1 MDECEANM
9 AAYAKHAQNERDA
22 RQRVANLKRGMA
34 TLRLNYEAL
43 KQLGQKYVTLAISIR
58 IVTSFSF
65 VTEKLLDWWIKTCLV
80 NYPHPRVRL
89 TSVLSAT
96 ALYPSRVPQQ
106 WKQ

>member
-9 AAYAKHAQNERDA
+9 AASAKHAQNERDA
-22 RQRVANLKRGMA
+22 RQQVANLKRRMA
-34 TLRLNYEAL
+34 ALKFDCEVL
-43 KQLGQKYVTLAISIR
+43 KQLEQKYVTLAISIR

-65 VTEKLLDWWIKTCLV
+65 VTEKLMDWWIKTCLV

-89 TSVLSAT
+89 TRVLSAT
-96 ALYPSRVPQQ
+96 ALYTSRVPQQ